1 MSTAE
6 GVITMSLL
14 QLRNASKSYP
24 EQQIFQNIS
33 LQIQPQ
39 DRIGLIGANGMGKS
53 TLIKIFTGDKFLD
66 EGEVLSSNDLEIGY
80 LEQDLGLE
88 EATTLYQEM
97 LGVYKELFELEE
109 NLRKLESKME
119 AASGQDLDKILNKYS
134 RLQEKFEEKEGY
146 RYESKIEGVLRGL
159 GFVEADFEKEI
170 KNFSGGQK
178 TRAAL
183 AKLLLQEPNLLLLDE
198 PTNHLDLS
206 AKEWLE
212 DYLNDYPGA
221 VVIISHD
228 RYLLEN
234 LVDRIWELEKGRL
247 EKYRGNYSFY
257 LQEREQRLLRWKRN
271 YEQQQKKIKEMKA
284 FIRKYKA
291 GIKSKQAR
299 GRKKKLE
306 RMDKIPPPPTLEK
319 PTIEFQYK
327 ANTVQEVLAV
337 KNLSKSYQEET
348 ILSDLNFK
356 LYQGTK
362 AALVGPNGSGKTTLL
377 EIIKDVK
384 KADKGQVRTAKGIK
398 IGYYDQEH
406 RGLNLEYD
414 LVEELQK
421 IKSLSD
427 GQARDVLAK
436 FLFTGDEVFKSVS
449 SLSGGEK
456 ARLSLAKLSIQNC
469 NLLLMDEPTNH
480 LDIDSKELLQEA
492 LKNYPGTI
500 LIISHDRYL
509 LDHLVDKVFAL
520 EDNKLVEYKGDYSYY
535 RKQYKKKIAEQ
546 KEKAA
551 EKKQQQQQNQA
562 KKESQEEAAAVD
574 REKVEEKITNLE
586 IELDDLEKKLN
597 TSDLEQEELLEL
609 TEKYQQLQEELEKHY
624 QLWEE
629 AI

>member
-1 MSTAE
+1 
-6 GVITMSLL
+6 MSLL
-14 QLRNASKSYP
+14 QLREGSKSYP

-33 LQIQPQ
+33 LQIQKQ

-53 TLIKIFTGDKFLD
+53 TLIKIFTGDKYLD
-66 EGEVLSSNDLEIGY
+66 EGEVLCSNDLEIGY
-80 LEQDLGLE
+80 LEQDLGLDGE
-88 EATTLYQEM
+88 VTLYQEM
-97 LGVYKELFELEE
+97 LRVYQDLFELEE
-109 NLRKLESKME
+109 KLRKLEAKME
-119 AASGQDLDKILNKYS
+119 SASGTELDKVLKKYS
-134 RLQEKFEEKEGY
+134 RLREKFEEEEGY

-159 GFVEADFEKEI
+159 GFVEADFERELE
-170 KNFSGGQK
+170 NFSGGQK

-198 PTNHLDLS
+198 PTNHLDLA

-212 DYLNDYPGA
+212 DYLHDYPGA

-257 LQEREQRLLRWKRN
+257 LEEREQRLLRWQRE

-299 GRKKKLE
+299 GRQKKLD

-327 ANTVQEVLAV
+327 PNTIEEVLTV
-337 KNLSKSYQEET
+337 ENLSKSYENEQ
-348 ILSDLNFK
+348 IFSDLEFK
-356 LYQGTK
+356 LYRGTK

-377 EIIKDVK
+377 EIINGLKE
-384 KADKGQVRTAKGIK
+384 ADSGQVRTAKGIK
-398 IGYYDQEH
+398 IAYYDQEH
-406 RGLNLEYD
+406 RNLSFDYN

-421 IKSLSD
+421 VKSLSE

-449 SLSGGEK
+449 TLSGGEK
-456 ARLSLAKLSIQNC
+456 ARLSLAKLSLQNC

-480 LDIDSKELLQEA
+480 LDIDSKELLQSSLE
-492 LKNYPGTI
+492 NYPGTI

-509 LDHLVDKVFAL
+509 LDKLVDKVFAL
-520 EDNKLVEYKGDYSYY
+520 EDTKLVEYEGDYSYY
-535 RKQYKKKIAEQ
+535 RKEYEKKVAQQKQQEKAKKKEQFQEQNKKKSEETESIAREEVE
-546 KEKAA
+546 EKII
-551 EKKQQQQQNQA
+551 ELETKL
-562 KKESQEEAAAVD
+562 
-574 REKVEEKITNLE
+574 EKVEEK
-586 IELDDLEKKLN
+586 LN
-597 TSDLEQEELLEL
+597 TSDVEQEELVEL
-609 TEKYQQLQEELEKHY
+609 TEEYQEIQHKLEEYY

>member
-1 MSTAE
+1 
-6 GVITMSLL
+6 MSLL
-14 QLRNASKSYP
+14 QLREGSKSYP
-24 EQQIFQNIS
+24 EQQIFQNVS
-33 LQIQPQ
+33 LQIQKQ

-53 TLIKIFTGDKFLD
+53 TLVKIFTGDKVLD

-80 LEQDLGLE
+80 LEQDLGLDGE
-88 EATTLYQEM
+88 ITLHQEM
-97 LGVYKELFELEE
+97 LKVYQEIFELEE
-109 NLRKLESKME
+109 NLRKLESQME
-119 AASGQDLDKILNKYS
+119 AASGAELDKVLKKYS
-134 RLQEKFEEKEGY
+134 RLREEFEEKEGY

-159 GFVEADFEKEI
+159 GFAESDFDRKLS
-170 KNFSGGQK
+170 NFSGGQK
-178 TRAAL
+178 TRASL

-198 PTNHLDLS
+198 PTNHLDLA

-257 LQEREQRLLRWKRN
+257 LEEREQRLLRWKRE

-299 GRKKKLE
+299 GRQKKLE

-327 ANTVQEVLAV
+327 PNTVEEVLAV
-337 KNLSKSYQEET
+337 EDLSKSYEQET
-348 ILSDLNFK
+348 ICSNLNLK
-356 LYQGTK
+356 LYRGTK

-377 EIIKDVK
+377 EIINGLKQ
-384 KADKGQVRTAKGIK
+384 ADSGQVRTAKGIK
-398 IGYYDQEH
+398 IAYYDQEH
-406 RGLNLEYD
+406 RNLNFDYN

-421 IKSLSD
+421 VKSLSE
-427 GQARDVLAK
+427 GQARDILAK

-449 SLSGGEK
+449 TLSGGEK
-456 ARLSLAKLSIQNC
+456 ARLSLAKLSLQNC

-509 LDHLVDKVFAL
+509 LDQLVDKVFAL
-520 EDNKLVEYKGDYSYY
+520 EDTKLVEYNGDYSYY
-535 RKQYKKKIAEQ
+535 RKEYEEKIARQ
-546 KEKAA
+546 KKQEKE
-551 EKKQQQQQNQA
+551 EKKQQQYDEQ
-562 KKESQEEAAAVD
+562 KKEADEEEQIA
-574 REKVEEKITNLE
+574 REEVEEKIIKLE
-586 IELDDLEKKLN
+586 TELEEVEEKLN
-597 TSDLEQEELLEL
+597 TSDLEQQELVEL
-609 TEKYQQLQEELEKHY
+609 TEEYQSLQQELEEYY
-624 QLWEE
+624 QMWEE